1 MSRSGAMTT
10 TANRK
15 AAPRALILGGLPGS
29 GKSMWM
35 PKLAPPGATVLDP
48 RRIRDELPRDGYAR
62 PGVAACRLYLDALDG
77 CVRARADVALETRM
91 TWRGLPRAVERLVE
105 SGYTVQVVCLA
116 LASPAL
122 AARRVV
128 LRVPHRPPEEDA
140 ASVERAFAR
149 ASCGIAAFPRG
160 LPHAFALIDNSGVRP
175 RVLEERASPGVAGIL
190 PVPFLL
196 QNLRL
201 AVGEALEYRAS
212 RGWTAAF
219 AADDGT
225 VRETPAG
232 AVE

>member
-1 MSRSGAMTT
+1 MALSDAVSMAELRT
-10 TANRK
+10 R
-15 AAPRALILGGLPGS
+15 APRALVLGGVPGS
-29 GKSMWM
+29 GKTMWM
-35 PKLAPPGATVLDP
+35 PKLAPPGTTVLDL
-48 RRIRDELPRDGYAR
+48 RHIRDELPRDGYAR
-62 PGVAACRLYLDALDG
+62 PGIAADRLYLDALDE

-91 TWRGLPRAVERLVE
+91 TWRGVVRAVERLVG
-105 SGYTVQVVCLA
+105 SGYAVQVVCLA

-122 AARRVV
+122 AARRVA
-128 LRVPHRPPEEDA
+128 LRVPHRPPDEDA
-140 ASVERAFAR
+140 AAVERAFAR
-149 ASCGIAAFPRG
+149 ASDGIAAFPRG

-175 RVLEERASPGVAGIL
+175 RVLEERVCPGGAGIL